1 VVVQGK
7 MNLSA
12 DRRYESKTQAIAQ
25 ELIKSTRE
33 GSNIFSRMRDRL
45 RWDDQVLDWTM
56 ANPGLRVQMFRFIDT
71 IPALQSKAEIAN
83 HFQQYMSAEAV
94 ELPSALKGILNFS
107 DPDSFPAQTAAA
119 TITKAVE
126 TLAYKYIAGENITE
140 VMKTIARLRKDGMT
154 YTIDLLG
161 EAVITETEAEDY
173 LQRYLDLI
181 TQLTQQAQS
190 WKRQEG
196 IDLANGEEL
205 PQVQVSVKLT
215 AFYSQFDPLD
225 PVGSKAQVCDRLRIL
240 LRKAAELSAAIH
252 FDMEQYRYK
261 DLTLQILKEL
271 LMEEEFRTRTDLG
284 ITLQAYLRDSY
295 QDLQDLIAWAKER
308 GYPVTVRLVK
318 GAYWDQETIKS
329 EQNHWQQP
337 VYNQKAATDINY
349 ERMTQLLLENH
360 EYLYG
365 AIGSH
370 NVRSQALACA
380 IAETLNIPPRRFE
393 MQVLY
398 GMGDKLAQAL
408 VKRGHRVRVYSPYGK
423 LLPGMAY
430 LIRRLLE
437 NTANSSFLRQNQENR
452 PIEELIAPPVVDN
465 DSRGERLF
473 AQEDKTPV
481 VDEDSKKGQQFA
493 QKDKIQFQNAP
504 DTDYADTDKRTKA
517 EQALEQVK
525 KQLGKTYLPLINGEY
540 LETPNYLD
548 SVNPARNTELIGKV
562 GQISLEQAE
571 QAMNAAKEA
580 FNSWKATPATT
591 RANIL
596 RKAADL
602 MEQRRH
608 ELNAWICLEVGKI
621 IPQADG
627 EVSEAI
633 DFCRYYASEMER
645 LAAGINYDLAGENN
659 RYFYQPKGIA
669 VVISPWNFPF
679 AIATG
684 MTVAAL
690 VTGNCTLLKPA
701 ATSSVIAAKLTEIL
715 VEAGIPQGVLQYVPG
730 KGSQIGT
737 YLVEHKDT
745 HVIAFTGSREV
756 GCRIYADAAKLQ
768 PGQKHLKRV
777 IAEMGGKNAIIVD
790 ESADLDQAVVGIVQS
805 AFGYSGQKCSACSRA
820 IVAAP
825 IYDAF
830 LARLIEA
837 TKSLNVGAA
846 DDPGMQMS
854 AVIDAQA
861 RDRILEYIAQ
871 GKQQSKLVLEM
882 PVPEGGYYISPTIFS
897 GVSPDHTIAQEEIFG
912 PVLAVIKADNFESAL
927 AIANGTDYALTGGLY
942 SRTPKHIEQA
952 SREFEVGN
960 LYINRNITGAIVA
973 RQPFG
978 GFKLS
983 GVGSKAGGAD
993 YLLQFLDPRG
1003 VTENIQ
1009 RQGFAPIEGAE

>member
-1 VVVQGK
+1 VVAQADPFKTNRSYEVQ
-7 MNLSA
+7 
-12 DRRYESKTQAIAQ
+12 TQSIA
-25 ELIKSTRE
+25 EDLIKSTR
-33 GSNIFSRMRDRL
+33 GKQNIFNRLRDQM
-45 RWDDQVLDWTM
+45 RWDDKVLEWTM
-56 ANPGLRVQMFRFIDT
+56 ANPGLRVQMFRFIDA

-83 HFQQYMSAEAV
+83 HFQQYMSEEAV
-94 ELPSALKGILNFS
+94 ELPSALKAMINFS
-107 DPDSFPAQTAAA
+107 DRHSLPAQTAAA

-126 TLAYKYIAGENITE
+126 TLAYKYIAGSNITE
-140 VMKTIARLRKDGMT
+140 VIKTIDRLRQSGMT

-161 EAVITETEAEDY
+161 EAVITEAEAADY
-173 LQRYLDLI
+173 LQGYLDLI
-181 TQLTQQAQS
+181 EQLTQKAQS
-190 WKRQEG
+190 WNRQEG
-196 IDLANGEEL
+196 IDLAAGEEM

-215 AFYSQFDPLD
+215 AFYSQFDPLN
-225 PVGSKAQVCDRLRIL
+225 PVGSKEKVCDRLRIL
-240 LRKAAELSAAIH
+240 LRRAGELGAAIH
-252 FDMEQYRYK
+252 FDMEQYCYK

-271 LMEEEFRTRTDLG
+271 LMEEEFRSRTDLG

-295 QDLQDLIAWAKER
+295 QDLQDIITWAKER
-308 GYPVTVRLVK
+308 GNPLTVRLVK

-329 EQNHWQQP
+329 LQNHWSQP
-337 VYNQKAATDINY
+337 VYNQKAATDLNF

-360 EYLYG
+360 EYLYA

-380 IAETLNIPPRRFE
+380 IAETQKIPPRRFE

-408 VKRGHRVRVYSPYGK
+408 VKRGHRVRVYAPYGN

-437 NTANSSFLRQNQENR
+437 NTANSSFVRQNEQER
-452 PIEELIAPPVVDN
+452 PIEELIAPPVVDE
-465 DSRGERLF
+465 SRGERLF
-473 AQEDKTPV
+473 APTDNT
-481 VDEDSKKGQQFA
+481 QF
-493 QKDKIQFQNAP
+493 IYAP
-504 DTDYADTDKRTKA
+504 DTDYANPEQRLKA
-517 EQALEQVK
+517 EKALAQVK
-525 KQLGKTYLPLINGEY
+525 QQLGKTYQPLINGEY
-540 LETPNYLD
+540 VATDHYLD
-548 SVNPARNTELIGKV
+548 SVNPCRSNELVGKV
-562 GQISLEQAE
+562 GQINLQQAA
-571 QAMNAAKEA
+571 QAMEAAKAA
-580 FNSWKATPATT
+580 FSSWKKTSATE

-596 RKAADL
+596 RKAGDL
-602 MEQRRH
+602 MEQRRS

-633 DFCRYYASEMER
+633 DFCRYYAAEMER
-645 LAAGINYDLAGENN
+645 LESGTNYDLAGENN

-669 VVISPWNFPF
+669 VVIAPWNFPL

-715 VEAGIPQGVLQYVPG
+715 VEAGIPKGVFQYVPG
-730 KGSQIGT
+730 KGSEIGT

-745 HVIAFTGSREV
+745 HVIAFTGSKEV
-756 GCRIYADAAKLQ
+756 GCNIYGLAAKLA

-790 ESADLDQAVVGIVQS
+790 ESADLDQAVAGVVQS
-805 AFGYSGQKCSACSRA
+805 AFGYSGQKCSACSRV

-825 IYDAF
+825 VHDTF
-830 LARLIEA
+830 LTRLVEA
-837 TKSLNVGAA
+837 TKSLNLGAA
-846 DDPGMQMS
+846 DDPQVQMGS
-854 AVIDAQA
+854 VIDQTA

-871 GKQQSKLVLEM
+871 GQQQSELALTM
-882 PVPEGGYYISPTIFS
+882 TTPEGGYYIPPTIFK
-897 GVSPDHTIAQEEIFG
+897 GVNPDHTLAQAEIFG
-912 PVLAVIKADNFESAL
+912 PVLAVMKADNFDQAL
-927 AIANGTDYALTGGLY
+927 AMANGTDYALTGGLY
-942 SRTPKHIEQA
+942 SRTPQHIEQA
-952 SREFEVGN
+952 AREFEVGN

-983 GVGSKAGGAD
+983 GVGSKAGGPD
-993 YLLQFLDPRG
+993 YLLQFLDPRV

-1009 RQGFAPIEGAE
+1009 RQGFAPIAGIE

>member
-1 VVVQGK
+1 MVAQADRIE
-7 MNLSA
+7 M
-12 DRRYESKTQAIAQ
+12 DRRYEPKTQSIA
-25 ELIKSTRE
+25 EDLIQSTRAKN
-33 GSNIFSRMRDRL
+33 NIFNRMRDGM
-45 RWDDQVLDWTM
+45 RWDDKVLQWTM
-56 ANPGLRVQMFRFIDT
+56 ANPGLRVQMFRFIDA

-94 ELPSALKGILNFS
+94 ELPGALKGMINFS
-107 DPDSFPAQTAAA
+107 DPDSLPAQTAAA

-140 VMKTIARLRKDGMT
+140 VIKTIDRLRKSGMT
-154 YTIDLLG
+154 YSIDLLG
-161 EAVITETEAEDY
+161 EAVITETEAADY

-181 TQLTQQAQS
+181 EQLTDHAKS
-190 WKRQEG
+190 WQRQEG
-196 IDLANGEEL
+196 IDLADGEEIS
-205 PQVQVSVKLT
+205 QVQVSVKLT
-215 AFYSQFDPLD
+215 AFYSQFDPLN
-225 PVGSKAQVCDRLRIL
+225 PVGSKAKVCDRLRIL
-240 LRKAAELSAAIH
+240 LRKAEELGAAIH

-295 QDLQDLIAWAKER
+295 QDLKDLIEWAKER
-308 GYPVTVRLVK
+308 DNPLTVRLVK

-329 EQNHWQQP
+329 LQNHWSQP
-337 VYNQKAATDINY
+337 VYNQKAATDLNY

-360 EYLYG
+360 EYLYA

-380 IAETLNIPPRRFE
+380 IAETLEIPKRRVE

-398 GMGDKLAQAL
+398 GMGDKLARAL
-408 VKRGHRVRVYSPYGK
+408 VERGHRVRVYSPYGD

-437 NTANSSFLRQNQENR
+437 NTANSSFVRQNDESK
-452 PIEELIAPPVVDN
+452 PIAQLIAPPTVEDL
-465 DSRGERLF
+465 DDELDPAPTSF
-473 AQEDKTPV
+473 AY
-481 VDEDSKKGQQFA
+481 
-493 QKDKIQFQNAP
+493 AP
-504 DTDYADTDKRTKA
+504 DTDYADTEKRTTA
-517 EQALEQVK
+517 EQALERVK
-525 KQLGKTYLPLINGEY
+525 QELGKTYQPLIDGEY
-540 LETPNYLD
+540 VTTDNYLD
-548 SVNPARNTELIGKV
+548 SVNPCRSKQLVGKV
-562 GQISLEQAE
+562 GQISVAQAE
-571 QAMNAAKEA
+571 RAMEAAKAA
-580 FNSWKATPATT
+580 FESWKKTDAST

-596 RKAADL
+596 RKAGDL
-602 MEQRRH
+602 MEERRH

-633 DFCRYYASEMER
+633 DFCRYYAAEMER
-645 LAAGINYDLAGENN
+645 LDTGKNYDIAGENN

-701 ATSSVIAAKLTEIL
+701 ATSSVIAARLTEIL
-715 VEAGIPQGVLQYVPG
+715 VEAGIPKGVFQYVPG
-730 KGSQIGT
+730 KGSEIGT

-756 GCRIYADAAKLQ
+756 GCKIYAEAAKLK

-790 ESADLDQAVVGIVQS
+790 ESADLDQAVAGVVQS
-805 AFGYSGQKCSACSRA
+805 AFGYSGQKCSACSRV

-825 IYDAF
+825 VHDSF
-830 LARLIEA
+830 LTRLVEA

-846 DDPGMQMS
+846 DDPNIQVGS
-854 AVIDAQA
+854 VIDASA
-861 RDRILEYIAQ
+861 RDRILEYIAK
-871 GKQQSKLVLEM
+871 GKQESELALEM
-882 PVPEGGYYISPTIFS
+882 STPEGGYYIPPTIFS
-897 GVSPDHTIAQEEIFG
+897 NVTRGQTIAQEEIFG
-912 PVLAVIKADNFESAL
+912 PVLAVMKANSFDE
-927 AIANGTDYALTGGLY
+927 AIEMANSTDYALTGGLY
-942 SRTPKHIEQA
+942 SRTPAHIDRA
-952 SREFEVGN
+952 AREFEVGN
-960 LYINRNITGAIVA
+960 LDINRNITGAIVA

-983 GVGSKAGGAD
+983 GVGSKAGGPD
-993 YLLQFLDPRG
+993 YLLQFLDPRV

-1009 RQGFAPIEGAE
+1009 RQGFAPIEGVE

>member
-1 VVVQGK
+1 
-7 MNLSA
+7 
-12 DRRYESKTQAIAQ
+12 
-25 ELIKSTRE
+25 
-33 GSNIFSRMRDRL
+33 
-45 RWDDQVLDWTM
+45 
-56 ANPGLRVQMFRFIDT
+56 
-71 IPALQSKAEIAN
+71 
-83 HFQQYMSAEAV
+83 
-94 ELPSALKGILNFS
+94 
-107 DPDSFPAQTAAA
+107 
-119 TITKAVE
+119 
-126 TLAYKYIAGENITE
+126 
-140 VMKTIARLRKDGMT
+140 
-154 YTIDLLG
+154 
-161 EAVITETEAEDY
+161 
-173 LQRYLDLI
+173 
-181 TQLTQQAQS
+181 
-190 WKRQEG
+190 
-196 IDLANGEEL
+196 
-205 PQVQVSVKLT
+205 
-215 AFYSQFDPLD
+215 
-225 PVGSKAQVCDRLRIL
+225 
-240 LRKAAELSAAIH
+240 
-252 FDMEQYRYK
+252 
-261 DLTLQILKEL
+261 
-271 LMEEEFRTRTDLG
+271 
-284 ITLQAYLRDSY
+284 
-295 QDLQDLIAWAKER
+295 
-308 GYPVTVRLVK
+308 
-318 GAYWDQETIKS
+318 
-329 EQNHWQQP
+329 
-337 VYNQKAATDINY
+337 
-349 ERMTQLLLENH
+349 MTQLLLENH

-380 IAETLNIPPRRFE
+380 IAETLKIPPRRFE

-465 DSRGERLF
+465 DSRGEQSRGERPF
-473 AQEDKTPV
+473 APTN
-481 VDEDSKKGQQFA
+481 A
-493 QKDKIQFQNAP
+493 FQNAP
-504 DTDYADTDKRTKA
+504 DTDYADTEKRTKA
-517 EQALEQVK
+517 EKALKQVK
-525 KQLGKTYLPLINGEY
+525 QQLDKTYLPLINGEY
-540 LETPNYLD
+540 LETSNYLD

-562 GQISLEQAE
+562 GQISVEQAE
-571 QAMNAAKEA
+571 KAMNAAKEA
-580 FNSWKATPATT
+580 FNCWKATPATI

-715 VEAGIPQGVLQYVPG
+715 VEAGIPKGVLQYVPG
-730 KGSQIGT
+730 KGSEIGT

-756 GCRIYADAAKLQ
+756 GCHIYASAAKLQ

-790 ESADLDQAVVGIVQS
+790 ESADLDQAVIGVVQS

-820 IVAAP
+820 IVAAS

-854 AVIDAQA
+854 AVIDSNA
-861 RDRILEYIAQ
+861 RNRILEYIEQ
-871 GKQQSKLVLEM
+871 GKQQSQLVLEM

-897 GVSPDHTIAQEEIFG
+897 EVSPDHTIAQEEIFG
-912 PVLAVIKADNFESAL
+912 PVLAVIKADNFEAAL

-983 GVGSKAGGAD
+983 GVGSKAGGSD
-993 YLLQFLDPRG
+993 YLLQFLDPRV